1 MSGDDETAV
10 SRIAELGGIGRYAA
24 RLEPGRK
31 ARTRQGTAVDG
42 RGGRRVGDG
51 INDAPLLRGADVA
64 VAMGRGSA
72 LAQTSADMILVRDS
86 LEDIPHAVQVAR
98 RTQRVVRQNLAW
110 AIGYNVAA
118 LPLAA
123 FGLVPPW
130 LAAIGMSLSSVAVV
144 LNAMR
149 LSRGGGAGRGP
160 GWSLGSPAEAT

>member
-1 MSGDDETAV
+1 MVA
-10 SRIAELGGIGRYAA
+10 I
-24 RLEPGRK
+24 
-31 ARTRQGTAVDG
+31 
-42 RGGRRVGDG
+42 GDG

-72 LAQTSADMILVRDS
+72 LAHTSADLILVRDS
-86 LEDIPHAVQVAR
+86 LDEFPATIELAR

-110 AIGYNVAA
+110 SIAYNLAA

-130 LAAIGMSLSSVAVV
+130 LAAIGMSLSSVLVV

-149 LSRGGGAGRGP
+149 LARGSGP
-160 GWSLGSPAEAT
+160 ARDRAWTLGTPAEVA